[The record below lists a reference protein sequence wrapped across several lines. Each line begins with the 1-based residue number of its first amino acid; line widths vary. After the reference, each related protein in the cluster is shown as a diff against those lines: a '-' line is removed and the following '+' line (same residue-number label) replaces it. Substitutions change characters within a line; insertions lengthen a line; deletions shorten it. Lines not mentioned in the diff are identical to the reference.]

1 MIFRVFGELKVAES
15 SKGSSRNGSERRD
28 GKMAIGGR
36 GQGSLGMTEE
46 LAWRKSPVGERERE
60 TLFNFSRKFNNS
72 TEWLLKL

>member
-60 TLFNFSRKFNNS
+60 RPCSISVANS
-72 TEWLLKL
+72 TILPSGY